1 MDLNKIKQK
10 VRYFAQLL
18 SEKLDESLKSERERR
33 AIFIGIGAI
42 IVFILFVSF
51 NTFFRDSNKYQKQT
65 RALETELVR
74 VKSLGEEYG
83 LLKSRLRELTK
94 AVKKE
99 DEALI
104 SVVEK
109 VLIDNDIERTSFSIK
124 DSKIVLPDSEDL
136 YDESTVEV
144 NVRKVPFNRVIDIL
158 YTIQSRDSFLK
169 VSDLRLKT
177 KFDKPEL
184 VDFSFKLSTFGF
196 RQDV

>member
-1 MDLNKIKQK
+1 MDFNKIKQRLRTL
-10 VRYFAQLL
+10 VQLF

-33 AIFIGIGAI
+33 ALFIGAGA
-42 IVFILFVSF
+42 VLAFILFFSF
-51 NTFFRDSNKYQKQT
+51 NTFFQDSSKYQKQT
-65 RALETELVR
+65 NALETELAM
-74 VKSLGEEYG
+74 VKSLKEEYG
-83 LLKSRLRELTK
+83 QLKDRLRELTK

-136 YDESTVEV
+136 YDDSTVEV
-144 NVRKVPFNRVIDIL
+144 NVRKVPFNKVVDIL
-158 YTIQSRDSFLK
+158 YTIQNRDSFLK
-169 VSDLRLKT
+169 VSGLTLKT

-184 VDFSFKLSTFGF
+184 VDISFKLSTFEF

>member
-1 MDLNKIKQK
+1 MDFEKIKQK
-10 VRYFAQLL
+10 VRYIVQFL
-18 SEKLDESLKSERERR
+18 SEKLEESLKSERERR
-33 AIFIGIGAI
+33 AIIIGIGAI
-42 IVFILFVSF
+42 VALILFVSF
-51 NTFFRDSNKYQKQT
+51 NTFFRDSSKYQKQT
-65 RALETELVR
+65 QALEAELIR

-83 LLKSRLRELTK
+83 LLKDRLRELTK

-99 DEALI
+99 NEALI

-144 NVRKVPFNRVIDIL
+144 NVRKVPFNRVINIL
-158 YTIQSRDSFLK
+158 YTIQNRDSFLK
-169 VSDLRLKT
+169 VSNLRLKT

-184 VDFSFKLSTFGF
+184 VDVSFKLSTFEF

>member
-1 MDLNKIKQK
+1 MDFNKIKEK
-10 VRYFAQLL
+10 IRYIIQFL

-33 AIFIGIGAI
+33 AIFIGVGAI
-42 IVFILFVSF
+42 IALILFVSF
-51 NTFFRDSNKYQKQT
+51 NTFFQDSNKYQKQT
-65 RALETELVR
+65 HALEAELKR
-74 VKSLGEEYG
+74 VKSLREEYG
-83 LLKSRLRELTK
+83 LLKGRLRELTK

-99 DEALI
+99 NEALI

-136 YDESTVEV
+136 YDDSTVAV

-158 YTIQSRDSFLK
+158 YSIQNRDSFLK
-169 VSDLRLKT
+169 VSNLRLKT

-184 VDFSFKLSTFGF
+184 VDVSFKLSTFEF

>member
-1 MDLNKIKQK
+1 MDFDKIKEK
-10 VRYFAQLL
+10 LRYSVQFL
-18 SEKLDESLKSERERR
+18 SEKLEESMKSERERR
-33 AIFIGIGAI
+33 AIIIGAVAI
-42 IVFILFVSF
+42 IALVLFVFF
-51 NTFFRDSNKYQKQT
+51 NTFFRDSNKYQKQSQ
-65 RALETELVR
+65 ALEAELIR
-74 VKSLGEEYG
+74 VKSLGVEYG
-83 LLKSRLRELTK
+83 LLKDRLRELTK

-124 DSKIVLPDSEDL
+124 DSKIVLPDSDDL

-158 YTIQSRDSFLK
+158 YTIQNRDSFLK
-169 VSDLRLKT
+169 VSNLRLKT

-184 VDFSFKLSTFGF
+184 VDVSFKLSTFEF

>member
-1 MDLNKIKQK
+1 MDFEKIKQK
-10 VRYFAQLL
+10 VRYIVQFL
-18 SEKLDESLKSERERR
+18 SEKLEESLKSERERR
-33 AIFIGIGAI
+33 AIIIGIGAI
-42 IVFILFVSF
+42 VALILFVSF
-51 NTFFRDSNKYQKQT
+51 NTFFRDSSKYQKQT
-65 RALETELVR
+65 QALEAELIR

-83 LLKSRLRELTK
+83 LLKDRLRELTK

-99 DEALI
+99 NEALI

-158 YTIQSRDSFLK
+158 YTIQNRDSFLK
-169 VSDLRLKT
+169 VSNLRLKT

-184 VDFSFKLSTFGF
+184 VDVSFKLSTFEF

>member
-1 MDLNKIKQK
+1 MDFDKIKQK
-10 VRYFAQLL
+10 LRYVVQFL
-18 SEKLDESLKSERERR
+18 SEKLENSLKSERERR

-42 IVFILFVSF
+42 VALILFVSF

-65 RALETELVR
+65 QALEAELIT
-74 VKSLGEEYG
+74 VKSLGVEYG
-83 LLKSRLRELTK
+83 LLKDRLRELTK

-99 DEALI
+99 NEALI

-158 YTIQSRDSFLK
+158 YSIQNRDSFLK

-184 VDFSFKLSTFGF
+184 VDVSFKLSTFEF